1 MTGAFAAGC
10 AGGSQEWQAICE
22 DALDDLGDPPD
33 GANLGFLYVTDVLA
47 HALPGITDML
57 RARTGVEEWV
67 GTVGMG
73 VCASGLEFHD
83 EPALSM
89 LVCALPD
96 DSFRLL
102 PTVTGP
108 LKRVLDWHGGWFAD
122 NQPVFGVVHGDPTF
136 ADVPDVVETLAE
148 VTGGFLV
155 GGLTAS
161 RGEHFQIAGGL
172 TSGGVSGVLIG
183 PSVGVATG
191 LSQGCV
197 PIGAVHEIT
206 EGADN
211 IIVALDDEPALD
223 VFKRDIGDILSR
235 QLERSMGQIHAAFPV
250 SGDDS
255 GDYLVR
261 NILGVDAERGWLA
274 VGEMVGTGDRVMF
287 CRRDGQAAREDM
299 ARMLT
304 GIDKRLDRAP
314 RAALYF
320 SCVARGSNM
329 FGEKGSEL
337 AILREALGDI
347 PLAGFYANGE
357 ISNNRLYGYTGVL
370 ALFL

>member
-1 MTGAFAAGC
+1 MTGSFAAGA
-10 AGGSQEWQAICE
+10 AGGSQEWQTVCAA
-22 DALDDLGDPPD
+22 ALDDLGEPPE

-47 HALPGITDML
+47 HAMPSIIDMVREQTGI
-57 RARTGVEEWV
+57 AEWTG
-67 GTVGMG
+67 TIGMG
-73 VCASGLEFHD
+73 VCAAGQEFHD
-83 EPALSM
+83 EPAIAM
-89 LVCALPD
+89 LVCALPE

-136 ADVPDVVETLAE
+136 AGVPDVVETLAE
-148 VTGGFLV
+148 VSGGFLV

-161 RGEHFQIAGGL
+161 RGENFQLAGGL
-172 TSGGVSGVLIG
+172 TSGGVSGVVLG
-183 PSVGVATG
+183 PSVPVATG
-191 LSQGCV
+191 LSQGCM
-197 PIGAVHEIT
+197 PIGDVHEVT

-211 IIVALDDEPALD
+211 IIVSLDGEPALD
-223 VFKRDIGDILSR
+223 VFKREIGDILSR
-235 QLERSMGQIHAAFPV
+235 QLERTMGYIHAAFPV
-250 SGDDS
+250 SGDDT

-261 NILGVDAERGWLA
+261 NILGVDSERGWLA

-287 CRRDGQAAREDM
+287 CRRDAQAARDDM

-304 GIDKRLDRAP
+304 GLERRLDRAP
-314 RAALYF
+314 QAALYF
-320 SCVARGSNM
+320 SCVARGPNM

-337 AILREALGDI
+337 AILRDALGDI